1 MTVPLTHALA
11 TTAALAGIFSD
22 RSVVQALL
30 DVEVA
35 LARAQAALEL
45 IPPHAA
51 DSIAR
56 AARSDDFDAETI
68 ALDGRASASLAV
80 PLVAA
85 LTARVRAFD
94 EPASRF
100 VHWGATSQDIVDT
113 ALVLLVSRAM
123 EAMASRHERL
133 SAALRALSNRH
144 AGDLMV
150 GRTLLQPAPPITFGL
165 KAAGWFAAE
174 HRSWRRVVAAHE
186 ASAVV
191 QFGGASGT
199 LASLSDRGL
208 DLASHMASALRIGTP
223 PAPWHTAHDALA
235 ALVAACGI
243 YTAALGKMARDIAL
257 LMQAEVAEAFEPGG
271 RSSTMPHKRNPA
283 GCAVVLSSATRLP
296 GLVST
301 MLSSLTHEHERAVGG
316 WQAEWPT
323 VCDAIQT
330 TGSAQDA
337 AVDIAEGLTVD
348 TARMRQNLEAVHE
361 AVLSERLTLRAGAA
375 LGRDHATV
383 LVREALAETGDGRS
397 LADAI
402 ARRPELRAVLSD
414 EDLRFDASTY
424 LGEAE
429 VIRRRLLETD

>member
-1 MTVPLTHALA
+1 VTVPLTHAFA

-35 LARAQAALEL
+35 LARAQAALDV
-45 IPPHAA
+45 IPHHAA

-56 AARSDDFDAETI
+56 AARSDDFDAGTI
-68 ALDGRASASLAV
+68 ALEGRASASLAV

-85 LTARVRAFD
+85 LTAKVRAFD

-113 ALVLLVSRAM
+113 ALVLLVGRAIDVM
-123 EAMASRHERL
+123 SSDHERL
-133 SAALRALSNRH
+133 RTALRALSNRH
-144 AGDLMV
+144 AHDLMV
-150 GRTLLQPAPPITFGL
+150 GRTLLQPAPPVTFGL
-165 KAAGWFAAE
+165 KVAGWFASE
-174 HRSWRRVVAAHE
+174 HRCWRRVVAAHK

-199 LASLSDRGL
+199 LAALGDHGL
-208 DLASHMASALRIGTP
+208 DVASHMASALGLGAP

-235 ALVAACGI
+235 AFVAACGI
-243 YTAALGKMARDIAL
+243 YTGALGKMARDVSL

-283 GCAVVLSSATRLP
+283 GCATVLAAATRMP

-301 MLSSLTHEHERAVGG
+301 MLSSLAHEHERAVGG

-337 AVDIAEGLTVD
+337 AVGIAEGLTVD
-348 TARMRQNLEAVHE
+348 TARMRQNLEAVRE
-361 AVLSERLTLRAGAA
+361 AVLTERLTLRASAA
-375 LGRDHATV
+375 LGRDRATA
-383 LVREALAETGDGRS
+383 LIREALADTGDGRS

-402 ARRPELRAVLSD
+402 ARRPELRALLSN

>member
-1 MTVPLTHALA
+1 VTVPLTHAFA
-11 TTAALAGIFSD
+11 TTAALAAIFSD

-35 LARAQAALEL
+35 LANAQATLDV
-45 IPPHAA
+45 IPPRAA
-51 DSIAR
+51 EAIAR
-56 AARSDDFDAETI
+56 AARTDDFDAATI
-68 ALDGRASASLAV
+68 ALEGRASASLAV

-85 LTARVRAFD
+85 LTDRVRALD

-113 ALVLLVSRAM
+113 ALVLLVSRAI
-123 EAMASRHERL
+123 EAMSAGHERL
-133 SAALRALSNRH
+133 STALRALSHRH
-144 AGDLMV
+144 ATDLMV
-150 GRTLLQPAPPITFGL
+150 GRTLLQPAPPVTFGL
-165 KAAGWFAAE
+165 KVAGWFAAE
-174 HRSWRRVVAAHE
+174 HRSWRRVVAAHK

-191 QFGGASGT
+191 QLGGASGT
-199 LASLSDRGL
+199 LAALGGRGL
-208 DLASHMASALRIGTP
+208 DVASHMAIALGLGAP

-243 YTAALGKMARDIAL
+243 YTGALGKMARDVSL
-257 LMQAEVAEAFEPGG
+257 LMQADVGEAFEPGG

-283 GCAVVLSSATRLP
+283 GCAVVLAGATRLP

-301 MLSSLTHEHERAVGG
+301 MLSSLTHEHERALGG

-330 TGSAQDA
+330 TGSALHA
-337 AVDIAEGLTVD
+337 TVGLAEGLTVD
-348 TARMRQNLEAVHE
+348 TARMRQNLEAVRE
-361 AVLSERLTLRAGAA
+361 AVLSERLMLRAGVA
-375 LGRDHATV
+375 LGRDRARA
-383 LVREALAETGDGRS
+383 LVREALAETGGGNS

-414 EDLRFDASTY
+414 EDLRFDASAY

-429 VIRRRLLETD
+429 TIRRRLLETD